1 MDVGEDGGDLTADF
15 AKAVDA
21 GAVASQGQDGVNLI
35 FLVEDF
41 LGLIEVNPGGSVV
54 DEVPWRMGLGDEV
67 IFSVESGGVSFFEA
81 E

>member
-1 MDVGEDGGDLTADF
+1 LDVGEDGGDLTADF

-21 GAVASQGQDGVNLI
+21 GAVTSEGQDGVNLI

-41 LGLIEVNPGGSVV
+41 LGLIEVNPGGAVV
-54 DEVPWRMGLGDEV
+54 DEIARRMGLGDEV
-67 IFSVESGGVSFFEA
+67 IFSVESDGVSFFET